1 MKSESYIKIESYII
15 NLQLFADEEEK
26 TEPATPKKRQDVRKK
41 GLVAKSNEVNS
52 VIILILGFLALRLF
66 TGYMVGEIFGFS
78 RLMFSSN
85 GVDNTLFT
93 VDGIYKL
100 SRNVAITTVKICIPI
115 FLAVM
120 LGGLTANY
128 MQVGFLFSLKP
139 IMPNLNRINP
149 IEGAKRLFSK
159 RALMELAKSLGKI
172 AIIIYVAYSE
182 LRKQFETVPSLLE
195 LDLRSSVI
203 IVGQTIFM
211 VAMKISMVLV
221 AIAALDY
228 FFQRRDYEKN
238 ISMTKYELKQ
248 ELKQTEGDPLVRG
261 KIKDKQREMARRRMM
276 QDVPKADVVITNPV
290 HYAVALK
297 YDQDKNDAPV
307 VVAKGQGYIAL
318 KIKEM
323 AASNGVH
330 IVENKP
336 LARSLYSMVA
346 IGQEIP
352 EELYQAVAEILAY
365 VYNLKKGYRG

>member
-276 QDVPKADVVITNPV
+276 QDVPKADVVITNPTV
-290 HYAVALK
+290 IAVALR
-297 YDQDKNDAPV
+297 YRQEEDVAPR
-307 VVAKGQGYIAL
+307 VVAKGTGVIAQ
-318 KIKEM
+318 KIRELAGEHNIM
-323 AASNGVH
+323 L
-330 IVENKP
+330 VENP
-336 LARSLYSMVA
+336 PVAQMLYNHTD

-352 EELYQAVAEILAY
+352 VELYQAVAEILAM
-365 VYNLKKGYRG
+365 VYRLRGKNKI

>member
-352 EELYQAVAEILAY
+352 E
-365 VYNLKKGYRG
+365 